1 LGPTKNRTISVLHDD
16 DQNLGTIEV
25 INECSGLEV
34 TADLMLRQVFQNLID
49 NSLKHGEKVRH
60 ISLHCTKDKD
70 GVKLF
75 YKDDGVG
82 VPKTNK
88 SKLFDAG
95 FSTGKGTGLGLYLI
109 KKLMD
114 VYGWTIT
121 EEGEPGKGAKFV
133 ITIPNVNQVIR
144 ENC

>member
-95 FSTGKGTGLGLYLI
+95 FSTGKGNWAR
-109 KKLMD
+109 
-114 VYGWTIT
+114 V
-121 EEGEPGKGAKFV
+121 V
-133 ITIPNVNQVIR
+133 SNQ
-144 ENC
+144 EADGCLWLDDN

>member
-1 LGPTKNRTISVLHDD
+1 MGPTKNRTISVLHDD

-82 VPKTNK
+82 VPKTNNQSYSMQAFLLVK
-88 SKLFDAG
+88 A
-95 FSTGKGTGLGLYLI
+95 TGLGLYLI

-133 ITIPNVNQVIR
+133 ITIPNVNQVIK